1 MPMKSF
7 KNTKKK
13 IYKRG
18 NNHEEKHCTNSIDTI
33 INRKY
38 YGLVHSA
45 QEARSN
51 AVVMHSEAKIIRE
64 HVINQHNGN
73 ENNN

>member
-1 MPMKSF
+1 MK
-7 KNTKKK
+7 KNIALIVLTLV
-13 IYKRG
+13 
-18 NNHEEKHCTNSIDTI
+18 SIVSITGWI
-33 INRKY
+33 A
-38 YGLVHSA
+38 SA
-45 QEARSN
+45 REAHSN